1 MKLIAI
7 NRTVKRCLKEL
18 ICSSCSACRSFCMG
32 DSKPGHI
39 KIVVQFL
46 HIHLTDIFC
55 TESRMEGNHDIW
67 CQHAANLTRLLCS
80 YCVSLCKYFNIHC
93 QDLHFVLGWQSGFYL
108 CKLDSAVSLIYF
120 FSAHFWEAYSTFYF
134 QRRWVPI
141 GKSSFLK
148 QTNQTDSRSL
158 IFCIYLIV
166 RVTL

>member
-1 MKLIAI
+1 
-7 NRTVKRCLKEL
+7 
-18 ICSSCSACRSFCMG
+18 MG
-32 DSKPGHI
+32 DSKPGHM

-120 FSAHFWEAYSTFYF
+120 FPACVHISERLIPLFFSEKMSAHWEIVFSQAN
-134 QRRWVPI
+134 
-141 GKSSFLK
+141 KSDRLQITHFL
-148 QTNQTDSRSL
+148 
-158 IFCIYLIV
+158 YLFNC
-166 RVTL
+166 